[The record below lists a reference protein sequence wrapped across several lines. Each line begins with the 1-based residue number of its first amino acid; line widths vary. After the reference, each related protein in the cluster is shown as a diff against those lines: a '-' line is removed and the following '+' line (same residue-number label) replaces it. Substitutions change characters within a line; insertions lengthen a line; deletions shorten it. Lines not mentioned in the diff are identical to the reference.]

1 MKGNKLFYAVV
12 ILVIAVLT
20 IIISENLSNKSPS
33 ESEKKFFPKLTESS
47 ISAIS
52 IKDSNDSVRIRR
64 KGDIW
69 VVDAYQT
76 ASAPSGLSIEGDS
89 SKPVGNSKTY
99 QADSA
104 SISSVLEKVLK
115 MEKGVLIS
123 DNQDKQSIFEVDSA
137 KGTLVELWDATGKTI
152 GSFRIGKN
160 GADWSSNYVRMTGS
174 NSVYMVGGSLRYS
187 FFSDHKRWRDKT
199 ITSFDKS
206 TVKRISLIRK
216 DGASVAVAKADTGSA
231 WNIVEPKLA
240 VAKTDQVDE
249 ILNTTNRLNAVDFE
263 ESEISD
269 SVMGFTKPELT
280 VVIGFPND
288 ATKKIIFGSKDENS
302 RYRVR
307 TDGKEHVFLV
317 NDYDFDKLNKDLE
330 KLTDKEASKDTSEV
344 SKEKKSDSKA
354 KKKKQ

>member
-20 IIISENLSNKSPS
+20 IVISENLSKKSPS
-33 ESEKKFFPKLTESS
+33 ESEKKFFPNLSESS

-52 IKDSNDSVRIRR
+52 IKDSNDSVRVRR

-69 VVDAYQT
+69 VVDAYQA
-76 ASAPSGLSIEGDS
+76 ASAPSGLPIEADS
-89 SKPVGNSKTY
+89 SKPAVNSKIY

-104 SISSVLEKVLK
+104 SISSVLEKILK

-123 DNQDKQSIFEVDSA
+123 DNQEKQSIFEVDSA
-137 KGTLVELWDATGKTI
+137 KGTLVELWDATGKAL

-160 GADWSSNYVRMTGS
+160 GADWSSNYIRMTGS
-174 NSVYMVGGSLRYS
+174 NSVYMAGGSLRHS
-187 FFSDHKRWRDKT
+187 FFSDQKRWRDKT

-231 WNIVEPKLA
+231 WNIVEPNQA
-240 VAKTDQVDE
+240 VAKADQVDE
-249 ILNTTNRLNAVDFE
+249 ILNATNRLNAVDFE
-263 ESEISD
+263 ESEVSD
-269 SVMGFTKPELT
+269 SVMGFTQPELT

-288 ATKKIIFGSKDENS
+288 ATRKIIFGSKDQNN
-302 RYRVR
+302 RYRAR

-317 NDYDFDKLNKDLE
+317 NESEFDKLNKDLE
-330 KLTDKEASKDTSEV
+330 KLTDKEASEETSEA
-344 SKEKKSDSKA
+344 SKTKK
-354 KKKKQ
+354 

>member
-1 MKGNKLFYAVV
+1 MKGNKLFYAIV

-33 ESEKKFFPKLTESS
+33 ESEKKFFPSLSESS
-47 ISAIS
+47 IAAIS
-52 IKDSNDSVRIRR
+52 IKDSNDSVRVRR

-76 ASAPSGLSIEGDS
+76 SSTTPSGLPMESDS
-89 SKPVGNSKTY
+89 TKPAVKSRTF

-104 SISSVLEKVLK
+104 SISSVLEKILK

-123 DNQDKQSIFEVDSA
+123 DNQEKQSIFEVDSS
-137 KGTLVELWDATGKTI
+137 KGTLVELWDATGKSL

-174 NSVYMVGGSLRYS
+174 NSVYMVGGSLRYA

-216 DGASVAVAKADTGSA
+216 DGASVAVAKADSGNA
-231 WNIVEPKLA
+231 WNIVEPTPA
-240 VAKTDQVDE
+240 VAKTDQIEE
-249 ILNTTNRLNAVDFE
+249 ILNATYRLNASDFE
-263 ESEISD
+263 ESETSD
-269 SVMGFTKPELT
+269 SAMGFTRPELT
-280 VVIGFPND
+280 VVIGFSND
-288 ATKKIIFGSKDENS
+288 ATRKIIFGSKNENNK
-302 RYRVR
+302 YRVR

-330 KLTDKEASKDTSEV
+330 KLTDKETSKDTSEV
-344 SKEKKSDSKA
+344 SKEKKANSKA
-354 KKKKQ
+354 SKKK

>member
-1 MKGNKLFYAVV
+1 MKGNKLFYAVI

-33 ESEKKFFPKLTESS
+33 ESEKKFFPNLTESS

-69 VVDAYQT
+69 VVDAYQA
-76 ASAPSGLSIEGDS
+76 ASTSSTLPMESDS
-89 SKPVGNSKTY
+89 SKPAANSKIY

-123 DNQDKQSIFEVDSA
+123 DNQEKQSIFEVDSV
-137 KGTLVELWDATGKTI
+137 KGTLVELWDATGKAI

-174 NSVYMVGGSLRYS
+174 NSVYMVGGSIRYS

-199 ITSFDKS
+199 ITKFDKS

-216 DGASVAVAKADTGSA
+216 DGVSVAIAKADTGNS
-231 WNIVEPKLA
+231 WNIVEPIQS
-240 VAKTDQVDE
+240 VAKTDQIDE
-249 ILNTTNRLNAVDFE
+249 ILNTTYRFNASDFD
-263 ESEISD
+263 ESNASD
-269 SVMGFTKPELT
+269 SAMGFTQPELT
-280 VVIGFPND
+280 VVISFPND
-288 ATKKIIFGSKDENS
+288 ATKKIIFGSKDENN

-317 NDYDFDKLNKDLE
+317 SDYDFDKLNKDLE
-330 KLTDKEASKDTSEV
+330 KLTGKEASKDTSEV
-344 SKEKKSDSKA
+344 SKGKKADSKA
-354 KKKKQ
+354 KKKK

>member
-33 ESEKKFFPKLTESS
+33 ESEKKIFPKLSESS

-52 IKDSNDSVRIRR
+52 IKDSNDSVKIRR

-69 VVDAYQT
+69 VVDAYQA
-76 ASAPSGLSIEGDS
+76 ASAPSGLTMESDS
-89 SKPVGNSKTY
+89 SKPAVTSKIY

-115 MEKGVLIS
+115 MEKSVLIS
-123 DNQDKQSIFEVDSA
+123 DNQEKQSIFEVDSA
-137 KGTLVELWDATGKTI
+137 KGTLVELWDATGKAI

-174 NSVYMVGGSLRYS
+174 NSVYMVGGSIRYS

-199 ITSFDKS
+199 ITRFDKS

-216 DGASVAVAKADTGSA
+216 DGASVAVAKADTGNA
-231 WNIVEPKLA
+231 WNIVEPTQA
-240 VAKTDQVDE
+240 IAKTDQIDE
-249 ILNTTNRLNAVDFE
+249 ILNTAYRLNAFDFD
-263 ESEISD
+263 ESEASD
-269 SVMGFTKPELT
+269 SAMGFTKPELT
-280 VVIGFPND
+280 VVLGFPND
-288 ATKKIIFGSKDENS
+288 ATKKIVFGSKDENS

-317 NDYDFDKLNKDLE
+317 NESEFDKLNKDLE
-330 KLTDKEASKDTSEV
+330 KLTDKEASEETSEA
-344 SKEKKSDSKA
+344 SKTKK
-354 KKKKQ
+354 